1 MSDPIELLRP
11 VELFQHLNEEQ
22 LSLLAEHSREVQFR
36 KHAILMT
43 EGDAGESMYVI
54 QSGLV
59 KVFVSDEDGKE
70 LVLYEQGAGAVI
82 GDIALLDD
90 EPRSASVSTLD
101 KTTALMIGKSSFIQC
116 LRESPEMSLGIIR
129 SLTQRL
135 RHATEGSR
143 SLALD
148 NVYRRLADKLQEL
161 SVDKTEASA
170 RLEKKY
176 SHQDLGNMIGASR
189 EMVGKV
195 MAELV
200 KGEYIELQDGIIY
213 ILKKLPR
220 NW

>member
-1 MSDPIELLRP
+1 
-11 VELFQHLNEEQ
+11 
-22 LSLLAEHSREVQFR
+22 
-36 KHAILMT
+36 
-43 EGDAGESMYVI
+43 
-54 QSGLV
+54 
-59 KVFVSDEDGKE
+59 
-70 LVLYEQGAGAVI
+70 
-82 GDIALLDD
+82 
-90 EPRSASVSTLD
+90 
-101 KTTALMIGKSSFIQC
+101 MIGKSSFIQC
-116 LRESPEMSLGIIR
+116 LKESPEMSLGIIR

-161 SVDKTEASA
+161 SVDKTETTA